1 MLVKKLNKIVGLK
14 KTEFDDFIKD
24 GQIHLS
30 QARLIPTYKLGDE
43 LSLTS
48 IFLSTLRLVKE
59 FRNTIFS
66 EIKLPKG
73 GKAYYYTEASFKD
86 VDSSSRIDG
95 LIIIVIGGIIKD
107 AAFFEMKNKNNQLE
121 EEQIKKYIELAKS
134 LKVPKIITISNQFVS
149 HSSHSPIDIR
159 VPKSI
164 SLHHFSWVYI
174 NTIGQLLLFNNE
186 TNIEDEDQVEL
197 MKEVLSYFEHK
208 LSGVSGYNQMKKGWV
223 DVVESI
229 NSHKK
234 LLMSDKSVEDAVV
247 SWHEE
252 ERDMSL
258 ILSRELGMLVK
269 NNYPKNKLNGRLKE
283 DIKKLVTKQIL
294 KSSLIVKRAVSN
306 IDIVSN
312 FNTRTVSMSVN
323 ITPPMDKGTKARIGW
338 VIRQIENCKKKNDYL
353 FNNNSKELWVEAN
366 IKYSSND
373 IILKYNNID
382 ELYDLVGNKEI
393 IGFKIIHIKDLGK
406 KFSSS
411 RKFVEIIEK
420 MLIEF
425 YKCYV
430 QNLKNWTRPVPKIS
444 EE

>member
-1 MLVKKLNKIVGLK
+1 MLVKKLNKLVGLK
-14 KTEFDDFIKD
+14 KSEFDEFVKD

-30 QARLIPTYKLGDE
+30 QARLIPTYKVGDE
-43 LSLTS
+43 LTLTS

-66 EIKLPKG
+66 EAKLPKG
-73 GKAYYYTEASFKD
+73 GKVYYYTEASFKD
-86 VDSSSRIDG
+86 IDSNSRIDG
-95 LIIIVIGGIIKD
+95 LLIIVIGGVIKD

-121 EEQIKKYIELAKS
+121 EAQIKKYVELAKKLRVS
-134 LKVPKIITISNQFVS
+134 KIITVSNQFVA

-174 NTIGQLLLFNNE
+174 NTIGQLLLFKNE
-186 TNIEDEDQVEL
+186 SNIEDEDQVEL

-208 LSGVSGYNQMKKGWV
+208 VSGVTGYNQMKKGWV

-234 LLMSDKSVEDAVV
+234 LLMSDKSVEEAVV

-269 NNYPKNKLNGRLKE
+269 NNYPKSKLKGRLKE
-283 DIKKLVTKQIL
+283 DIKELVSKQIL
-294 KSSLIVKRAVSN
+294 KSSLVVKRAVSN

-312 FNTRTVSMSVN
+312 FNTRTISMSVN
-323 ITPPMDKGTKARIGW
+323 LIPPMDKGTKARIGW
-338 VIRQIENCKKKNDYL
+338 VIRQTENCRKKHDEL
-353 FNNNSKELWVEAN
+353 FHNSSKELWIEAN
-366 IKYSSND
+366 IKYSPNDVILRYND
-373 IILKYNNID
+373 IND
-382 ELYDLVGNKEI
+382 LYDLVINKEI
-393 IGFKIIHIKDLGK
+393 IGFKIIYIRDLGK

-411 RKFVEIIEK
+411 RKFVEVIEK
-420 MLIEF
+420 MLIDY

-430 QNLKNWTRPVPKIS
+430 QNLKNWTRPVPKIV